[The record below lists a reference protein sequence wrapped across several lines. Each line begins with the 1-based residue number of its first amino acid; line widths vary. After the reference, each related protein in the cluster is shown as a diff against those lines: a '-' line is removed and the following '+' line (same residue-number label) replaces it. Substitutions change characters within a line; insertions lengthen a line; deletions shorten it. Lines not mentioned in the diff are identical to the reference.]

1 MSERYRILL
10 ADDHTMVAQ
19 ALAHYLKEDFD
30 LLGIVDDG
38 QKLLDAVRALR
49 PDVVVSDIAMP
60 VMGGIDALR
69 ELRERGE
76 EVKVILL
83 TMHAEPELA
92 CQALRAGASAYLL
105 KHSAGEELVA
115 AIGQVMKGNTY
126 ISPLIASDV
135 ISAMSTSAGR
145 RNSELTPRQ
154 RDVLRLVASGLTM
167 KEVAAELNLSRR
179 TVEAHKYEMMETLGV
194 RSTAELVQYAMR
206 HGFVAT

>member
-30 LLGIVDDG
+30 LVGIVDDG
-38 QKLLDAVRALR
+38 QKLLDAVTALR
-49 PDVVVSDIAMP
+49 PDVVISDVAMP

-69 ELRERGE
+69 ERGE
-76 EVKVILL
+76 EVKVIVL

-92 CQALRAGASAYLL
+92 CQALRAGASGYLL

-115 AIGQVMKGNTY
+115 AIGQVMQGHVY

-135 ISAMSTSAGR
+135 IAAMSASGR
-145 RNSELTPRQ
+145 RNAELTPRQ

-179 TVEAHKYEMMETLGV
+179 TVETHKYEMMETLGV

-206 HGFVAT
+206 HGFVAR

>member
-1 MSERYRILL
+1 M
-10 ADDHTMVAQ
+10 
-19 ALAHYLKEDFD
+19 
-30 LLGIVDDG
+30 
-38 QKLLDAVRALR
+38 
-49 PDVVVSDIAMP
+49 
-60 VMGGIDALR
+60 
-69 ELRERGE
+69 
-76 EVKVILL
+76 
-83 TMHAEPELA
+83 
-92 CQALRAGASAYLL
+92 RAGASAYLL

>member
-179 TVEAHKYEMMETLGV
+179 TVEAHKYEMMEALGV

>member
-30 LLGIVDDG
+30 LVGIVDDG
-38 QKLLDAVRALR
+38 QKLLDAVTALR
-49 PDVVVSDIAMP
+49 PDVVISDVAMP

-76 EVKVILL
+76 EVKVIVL

-92 CQALRAGASAYLL
+92 CQALRAGASGYLL

-115 AIGQVMKGNTY
+115 AIGQVMQGHVY

-135 ISAMSTSAGR
+135 IAAMSASGR
-145 RNSELTPRQ
+145 RNAELTPRQ

-179 TVEAHKYEMMETLGV
+179 TVETHKYEMMETLGV

-206 HGFVAT
+206 HGFVAR